1 VCLDAG
7 KRGAFGVC
15 RRQPSASFT
24 SAREEGD
31 FSLPEPVNDAILAPK
46 LTESGECRLKRVGR
60 GFSFRGS
67 GSCRP

>member
-46 LTESGECRLKRVGR
+46 LTESGECRLGCHA
-60 GFSFRGS
+60 GDAEH
-67 GSCRP
+67 